1 MTDLERLNEVLKTAF
16 LKIGIYK
23 KADMAEYLGYASP
36 HFSSVINGKL
46 KMSENFMNLISDK
59 LNINPEWVLTG
70 EGEPFLSGKV
80 VQNNQK
86 GDNINGHSVTVN
98 KTETDSFIE
107 LLKKK
112 DEQIDRLL
120 ATIERKDEQINRLI
134 EVFESKNNK

>member
-1 MTDLERLNEVLKTAF
+1 MSEIERLNEVLKTAF

-23 KADMAEYLGYASP
+23 KADMAEFLGYASP

-46 KMSENFMNLISDK
+46 KLSENFMNLISDK
-59 LNINPEWVLTG
+59 LNINPEWILTG
-70 EGEPFLSGKV
+70 EGERFITDKV
-80 VQNNQK
+80 VQNNQN

-120 ATIERKDEQINRLI
+120 ATIEKKDNQIERLI
-134 EVFESKNNK
+134 AFVESKKE